1 MLINSGGIEKLKTK
15 KHLLNLIFWI
25 TLSIMFNIY
34 IFYSR
39 GETSAV
45 EYFGGYI
52 VEMSL
57 SLDNLFL
64 FLLIFSNF
72 NIKKDYQE
80 RVLLYGVLG
89 AMILRLIFI
98 LLGVSIISKFHFVLS
113 FFGIVLMYSGIKMLF
128 DNKDNVEFQNN
139 FAIKIL
145 KKIMPVTDS
154 FQGNKFF
161 VRKNKRLYATPL
173 FAVLVVIEFSD
184 VLFAIDSIPAI
195 FSITTDTFIVYTSN
209 IFAILGLRSMYYIL
223 EKMNDMFKFMK
234 YGVGFILMFTGWK
247 LMAILFSIEISVT
260 NSVLIIIIIM
270 FLSVLAS
277 LVFDGKRT
285 KKTKRTSMTINHK

>member
-1 MLINSGGIEKLKTK
+1 MKTK
-15 KHLLNLIFWI
+15 KHFLNLIFWI
-25 TLSIMFNIY
+25 TLSILFNIY

-39 GETSAV
+39 GEACAL

-72 NIKKDYQE
+72 KIKEEYQE
-80 RVLLYGVLG
+80 RVLLYGVIG

-98 LLGVSIISKFHFVLS
+98 LLGVSIISQFHSILS
-113 FFGIVLMYSGIKMLF
+113 IFGIVLLYSGIKMIF
-128 DNKDNVEFQNN
+128 SHNNENVEFHNN
-139 FAIKIL
+139 FAIKML
-145 KKIMPVTDS
+145 KKIIPVTDK
-154 FQGNKFF
+154 FEGNKFF
-161 VRKNKRLYATPL
+161 VKKNKILYATPL
-173 FAVLVVIEFSD
+173 LAVLVVIEFSD

-223 EKMNDMFKFMK
+223 ERMNDMFKFMK
-234 YGVGFILMFTGWK
+234 YGVGIILMFTGWK
-247 LMAILFSIEISVT
+247 LLALFWGIEISVT
-260 NSVLIIIIIM
+260 NSVLIIMIILLFSI
-270 FLSVLAS
+270 FLSLI
-277 LVFDGKRT
+277 FDN
-285 KKTKRTSMTINHK
+285 NHKDKRRVLYRGDK